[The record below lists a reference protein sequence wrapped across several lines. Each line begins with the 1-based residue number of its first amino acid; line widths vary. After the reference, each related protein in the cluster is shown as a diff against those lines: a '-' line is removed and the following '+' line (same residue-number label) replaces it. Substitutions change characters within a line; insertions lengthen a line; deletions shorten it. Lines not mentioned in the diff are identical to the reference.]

1 MTTKNK
7 ISPDFRLPTTR
18 FQGSKRKLLPWI
30 YSNIKDLEFK
40 SALDAFGGTAVV
52 SYLLKWMGKRVT
64 YNDYLRFNYFKGKAI
79 IENSDV
85 TLTGNDIEKL
95 LKFDAPISNTFV
107 RDTFSGKYYTHEENI
122 WIDGMAANI
131 SRLVEEYSG
140 LELEYKKCLAYYAL
154 FESCLMKRP
163 FNLFHRSNL
172 NLRMNTVE
180 RTFGNK
186 VTWEKPFGQLFR
198 RFAAEVN
205 NNLVFSNGEVNL
217 ALNKDALSLVND
229 GYDLV
234 YIDPPYFCLERNDSE
249 CDYGKMYHFLE
260 GLANY
265 NAWGNLIDYKSSI
278 LQLKK
283 NGNSWLEKNTIRD
296 NLEKLFNKFRDSIIV
311 LSYKSPGIPTEDEI
325 VSLLRKY
332 KSRVRVEK
340 IKYSYALNRSNGGT
354 QENIELLIIG
364 A

>member
-7 ISPDFRLPTTR
+7 TPLDIRLPTTR
-18 FQGSKRKLLPWI
+18 YQGSKRKLIPWI

-79 IENSDV
+79 IENSNV
-85 TLTGNDIEKL
+85 TLTNDDVEKL
-95 LKFDAPISNTFV
+95 LNFDAPISSTFV
-107 RDTFSGKYYTHEENI
+107 RDTFNGKYYTPEENI

-131 SRLVEEYSG
+131 TILDKEYSG
-140 LELEYKKCLAYYAL
+140 LELDYKRCLAYYAL

-172 NLRMNTVE
+172 NLRMNTVD

-186 VTWEKPFGQLFR
+186 VTWEKPFDHLFR
-198 RFAAEVN
+198 RFVTEAN
-205 NNLVFSNGEVNL
+205 RLVFSNGEVNS
-217 ALNKDALSLVND
+217 ASNKDAMLLRSD

-234 YIDPPYFCLERNDSE
+234 YIDPPYFCVERNDSE

-265 NAWGNLIDYKSSI
+265 QVWGNLIDYKSSI
-278 LQLKK
+278 LQLKR
-283 NGNSWLEKNTIRD
+283 NGNSWLEKNIVRD
-296 NLEKLFNKFRDSIIV
+296 NLEELFKKFQDSIIV

-332 KSRVRVEK
+332 KRRVRVEK
-340 IKYSYALNRSNGGT
+340 TKYSYALSRSNGQT
-354 QENIELLIIG
+354 RENIELLIIG